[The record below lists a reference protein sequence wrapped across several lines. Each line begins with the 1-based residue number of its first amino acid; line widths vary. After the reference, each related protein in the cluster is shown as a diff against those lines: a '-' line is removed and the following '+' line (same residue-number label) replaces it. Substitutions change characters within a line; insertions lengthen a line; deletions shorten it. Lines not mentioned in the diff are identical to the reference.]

1 MVYFEILML
10 NLQYNKYLRGGE
22 ISVSEWDTLQA
33 IFLFL
38 HYYRILIL
46 FWRQLIDRW
55 TFKTKAI
62 GLQGSFLTQGNF
74 ILNLIVQNNK
84 ASWLTNIKL
93 FYILIYTKPVSIKL
107 HQRDEE
113 SYLLTHRSVLI
124 LWIPQCRTY
133 QGVIE
138 CRYMNINL

>member
-10 NLQYNKYLRGGE
+10 NLQYNKYLRGRE

-33 IFLFL
+33 IFLFFTL
-38 HYYRILIL
+38 LQNFDFILAS
-46 FWRQLIDRW
+46 IDRW

-84 ASWLTNIKL
+84 ASWLTNITL

-133 QGVIE
+133 QGIIE